1 MGSDVSCCDDRCG
14 GKEVASPKD
23 SEKKIEKKEGGTT
36 GETGSKAEEDSNR
49 NGSPLSQPPDAPA
62 RDGSPIKGKLGMSPR
77 KDLVTGN
84 PPVTGSLGSGSR
96 SDVANKGEKDENPKA
111 DANVEQDNTKKAADQ
126 VTTNG
131 QADKGATQ
139 GAAGESQA
147 VITTAGD
154 VEMTS
159 EETQNAEKLQRKRRK
174 SADAGINNVTARGR
188 EHRINTAAH
197 SQAWDFKENEDV
209 WWNEADN
216 GMGPAVMTTK
226 MLNKI
231 YPTGSE
237 VYSVTYKQKTYV
249 NKSNKQE
256 AVVEILN
263 ALGAAREAREAVKL
277 QLLDPTAVEELSKQ
291 KVHRVNS
298 NPHTREN
305 TPANSVTPAASVA
318 PSQSPAPTN

>member
-1 MGSDVSCCDDRCG
+1 MGEGCSRRTQNCWQAIEMGSDVSCCDDRCG

-62 RDGSPIKGKLGMSPR
+62 RDGSPIKGKLG
-77 KDLVTGN
+77 
-84 PPVTGSLGSGSR
+84 SR

-139 GAAGESQA
+139 GTAGESQA

-237 VYSVTYKQKTYV
+237 VYSVTYMQKTYV

-305 TPANSVTPAASVA
+305 TPANSVTPASSVA
-318 PSQSPAPTN
+318 PVQSPAPTN